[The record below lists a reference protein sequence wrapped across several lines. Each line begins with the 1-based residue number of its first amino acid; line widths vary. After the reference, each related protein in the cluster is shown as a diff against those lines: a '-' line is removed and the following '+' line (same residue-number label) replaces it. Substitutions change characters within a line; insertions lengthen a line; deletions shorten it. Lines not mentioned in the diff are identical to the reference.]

1 MIGLLIIESIVMCFA
16 LLIVCVV
23 GIANGPAGLVVLYED
38 DVQQR
43 VVDLGYM
50 TRQQIRK
57 SFIITSFALF
67 IPMFVI
73 TPLMVY
79 GINGADGFW
88 DGFWQMSVI
97 LVVSGLFDRFFIDW
111 YWVGKTKAWIIPGT
125 EDLQPYIPKNVII
138 RKWIGTLLANP
149 LIAAAVAGL
158 VSLFS
163 NFL

>member
-1 MIGLLIIESIVMCFA
+1 MIGLLLIETIVMCFA

-23 GIANGPAGLVVLYED
+23 GIANGPAGLVVLYEE

-43 VVDLGYM
+43 VVELGYM
-50 TRQQIRK
+50 TRAQIK
-57 SFIITSFALF
+57 KTFVITCIALF
-67 IPMFVI
+67 LPVFVL

-79 GINGADGFW
+79 GLNGAIRFW

-97 LVVSGLFDRFFIDW
+97 LVLSGLFDRFFIDW

-138 RKWIGTLLANP
+138 RKWLGTLVAYP
-149 LIAAAVAGL
+149 VIAAAMAG
-158 VSLFS
+158 VVTLF
-163 NFL
+163 L